1 MKSLDNLLNA
11 SMGLESL
18 DQDIEIEAEEVII
31 NNDATIDGEMAE
43 AEESSEV
50 IAEAEANIEKAE
62 RAEATLESLIVQ
74 LSHQLD
80 KGGMTRDVAAMANV
94 SLESVAM
101 TFGFP
106 TKVLNVGMEDID
118 EDSEE
123 TTRTL
128 KDRAKDMLGKIR
140 ENTSLLVQKILLES
154 SALLGNL
161 SAIATKLVAK
171 ANAVKARA
179 NDATYKTEPLQMGL
193 DVTRYLSVDATAA
206 DPARYI
212 GDLQKTFKVINSM
225 VDTYGGADGIKAIMA
240 LPEDAQSESKSKT
253 SIKQAVAFNQKLKK
267 LITHK
272 VTADHTNFVESDESN
287 NFGVSDKL
295 LGGIQL
301 QYAEINEQEVQKI
314 LGMFAKAVEDVKA
327 AANKN
332 NAEVTTESYAIA
344 LENAAEKAGRVAK
357 TVLRVLGLI
366 AIYSLGGLAGAA
378 GLAFASGA
386 VGYTLIES
394 GIMAIVIA
402 IVHLAVKKF
411 RGKKSDTN
419 DKPEENVST
428 ELFGSNAIKNLNAAT
443 LLEGIDAKTITAATT
458 DFILEQ
464 NKTAMYKDVATQ
476 PLDARQVQQICD
488 IVAGEAQTIKA
499 YADTI
504 KDRKNAANQL
514 AKSIE
519 KLNTLGKDK
528 DTKLAVRAVNAFT
541 THRVKALVKL
551 EIDMMKQMTKVCKAA
566 LVYCE
571 SSMGK
576 PAEAAKEDEINV

>member
-62 RAEATLESLIVQ
+62 RAEATLESLIAQ
-74 LSHQLD
+74 LSYQFD

-140 ENTSLLVQKILLES
+140 ENTSLLVQKIVLES

-161 SAIATKLVAK
+161 SAIATKLIAK

-179 NDATYKTEPLQMGL
+179 SGATYKTEPLEMGL

-240 LPEDAQSESKSKT
+240 LPEDAQNESKAKT

-272 VTADHTNFVESDESN
+272 VTADHTNFVESDETN

-301 QYAEINEQEVQKI
+301 QYAEINEQEVQKF
-314 LGMFAKAVEDVKA
+314 LQLFAKAVEEIKSKYEAGETVTAESFALSMEELSDKEGSQPSRLARLAGLILIWMGVLNAGIAVLSLPA
-327 AANKN
+327 APIASIP
-332 NAEVTTESYAIA
+332 AIIIGVAMYA
-344 LENAAEKAGRVAK
+344 LGKHLRGEPS
-357 TVLRVLGLI
+357 RVLD
-366 AIYSLGGLAGAA
+366 AISGKSAG
-378 GLAFASGA
+378 
-386 VGYTLIES
+386 
-394 GIMAIVIA
+394 
-402 IVHLAVKKF
+402 
-411 RGKKSDTN
+411 
-419 DKPEENVST
+419 ENVST
-428 ELFGSNAIKNLNAAT
+428 ELFGSKAIKNLNAAT
-443 LLEGIDAKTITAATT
+443 LLEGIDAKTISAATT

-464 NKTAMYKDVATQ
+464 NKTAMYKDVTVQ
-476 PLDARQVQQICD
+476 PLDARQVQQVCD
-488 IVAGEAQTIKA
+488 IVADEAQTIKA

-519 KLNTLGKDK
+519 KLNNVSKDK
-528 DTKLAVRAVNAFT
+528 ETKQAIRAVNAFVT
-541 THRVKALVKL
+541 QRIKSLVKL

-576 PAEAAKEDEINV
+576 PAEAAKEDETNNE

>member
-1 MKSLDNLLNA
+1 MQSLDKLLNV

-62 RAEATLESLIVQ
+62 LAEATLESLICQ

-118 EDSEE
+118 EDSEQ

-154 SALLGNL
+154 GALLGNL

-179 NDATYKTEPLQMGL
+179 SNATYKTEPLQMGL

-240 LPEDAQSESKSKT
+240 LPEDAQTESKSKT
-253 SIKQAVAFNQKLKK
+253 SFKQAVAFNQKLKK

-272 VTADHTNFVESDESN
+272 VTADQTNFIETDAEN

-301 QYAEINEQEVQKI
+301 QYAEISEQQVQKV
-314 LGMFAKAVEDVKA
+314 LQLFVKAVEEIKSKYEAGETVSAESFALSMEELADKEGVSSAELNRTVGAILVGMGIVNIGVSALFTLTSPAVGIPAIIVSLAIYALGKKMY
-327 AANKN
+327 NKSFD
-332 NAEVTTESYAIA
+332 ES
-344 LENAAEKAGRVAK
+344 NAADADQSGEK
-357 TVLRVLGLI
+357 
-366 AIYSLGGLAGAA
+366 
-378 GLAFASGA
+378 
-386 VGYTLIES
+386 
-394 GIMAIVIA
+394 
-402 IVHLAVKKF
+402 
-411 RGKKSDTN
+411 
-419 DKPEENVST
+419 VST
-428 ELFGSNAIKNLNAAT
+428 ELFGSKSIKNLNAAA
-443 LLEGIDAKTITAATT
+443 LLEGLDAKTITAATT
-458 DFILEQ
+458 DFILEK
-464 NKTAMYKDVATQ
+464 NKTAVYKDVTTK
-476 PLDARQVQQICD
+476 PLDARQVQQVCD
-488 IVAGEAQTIKA
+488 IVASEAQTIKA

-519 KLNTLGKDK
+519 KLSKLSKDK
-528 DTKLAVRAVNAFT
+528 ESKQAVTAVNAFV
-541 THRVKALVKL
+541 THRIKALVKL
-551 EIDMMKQMTKVCKAA
+551 EINMMKQMTKVCKAA

-576 PAEAAKEDEINV
+576 PVEAAKEGEADI

>member
-1 MKSLDNLLNA
+1 MKNLDNLLNA

-62 RAEATLESLIVQ
+62 RAEATLESLIAQ

-240 LPEDAQSESKSKT
+240 LPEDVQNESKSKT
-253 SIKQAVAFNQKLKK
+253 SFKQAVAFNQKLKK

-272 VTADHTNFVESDESN
+272 VTADQTNFIESDETD

-301 QYAEINEQEVQKI
+301 QYAEINEQEVQKF
-314 LGMFAKAVEDVKA
+314 LQLFAKAVEEVKSKHEA
-327 AANKN
+327 GETVS
-332 NAEVTTESYAIA
+332 AESFA
-344 LENAAEKAGRVAK
+344 LSMEELADKEGTKPSRLARIGGLILIWMGVVDTGAG
-357 TVLRVLGLI
+357 VLGLTVAPI
-366 AIYSLGGLAGAA
+366 AAIPVIIVGVAMYALGKHLRGEPSRVLDAINGAA
-378 GLAFASGA
+378 AG
-386 VGYTLIES
+386 E
-394 GIMAIVIA
+394 
-402 IVHLAVKKF
+402 K
-411 RGKKSDTN
+411 
-419 DKPEENVST
+419 VST
-428 ELFGSNAIKNLNAAT
+428 ELFGSKAIKNLNAAA
-443 LLEGIDAKTITAATT
+443 LLEGLDAKTITAATT
-458 DFILEQ
+458 DFILEK
-464 NKTAMYKDVATQ
+464 NKTAMYKDVATK
-476 PLDARQVQQICD
+476 PLDARQVQQVCD

-519 KLNTLGKDK
+519 KLNNLGKDK
-528 DTKLAVRAVNAFT
+528 NTKQAVRAVNAFA

-576 PAEAAKEDEINV
+576 PAEAAKEDEADI

>member
-1 MKSLDNLLNA
+1 MINLNNLLNA

-62 RAEATLESLIVQ
+62 RAEATLESLIAQ
-74 LSHQLD
+74 LSYQLD

-161 SAIATKLVAK
+161 SAIATKLIAK

-179 NDATYKTEPLQMGL
+179 NDATYKTEPLKMGL

-240 LPEDAQSESKSKT
+240 LPEDAQTESKSKT

-267 LITHK
+267 LIPHK
-272 VTADHTNFVESDESN
+272 VTADQTNFIESDETD

-301 QYAEINEQEVQKI
+301 QYAEINEQEVQKF
-314 LGMFAKAVEDVKA
+314 LQLFAKAVEEIKSKYEAGETVS
-327 AANKN
+327 
-332 NAEVTTESYAIA
+332 AESFA
-344 LENAAEKAGRVAK
+344 LSMEELSDKEGSQPSTNGK
-357 TVLRVLGLI
+357 I
-366 AIYSLGGLAGAA
+366 A
-378 GLAFASGA
+378 GLVFIWLGVFNMGMGFAALPMIPLAAVPAIIMGVAMFALGKQIRRESSGTPSNT
-386 VGYTLIES
+386 GE
-394 GIMAIVIA
+394 
-402 IVHLAVKKF
+402 K
-411 RGKKSDTN
+411 
-419 DKPEENVST
+419 VST
-428 ELFGSNAIKNLNAAT
+428 ELFGSKAIKNLNAAT
-443 LLEGIDAKTITAATT
+443 LLEGIDAKTICAATT

-464 NKTAMYKDVATQ
+464 NKTAMYKDVTTQ
-476 PLDARQVQQICD
+476 PLDARQVQQVCD
-488 IVAGEAQTIKA
+488 IVADEAQTIKA

-519 KLNTLGKDK
+519 KLNNVSKDK
-528 DTKLAVRAVNAFT
+528 ETKQAIRAVNAFV
-541 THRVKALVKL
+541 THRIKSLVKL

>member
-1 MKSLDNLLNA
+1 MINLNNLLNA

-62 RAEATLESLIVQ
+62 RAEATLESLIAQ
-74 LSHQLD
+74 LSYQLD

-101 TFGFP
+101 SFGFP

-161 SAIATKLVAK
+161 SAIATKLIAK

-240 LPEDAQSESKSKT
+240 LPEDVQNESKAKT

-272 VTADHTNFVESDESN
+272 VTADHTNFVESDEAN

-301 QYAEINEQEVQKI
+301 QYAEINEQEVQKF
-314 LGMFAKAVEDVKA
+314 LQLFAKAVE
-327 AANKN
+327 
-332 NAEVTTESYAIA
+332 EI
-344 LENAAEKAGRVAK
+344 
-357 TVLRVLGLI
+357 
-366 AIYSLGGLAGAA
+366 
-378 GLAFASGA
+378 
-386 VGYTLIES
+386 
-394 GIMAIVIA
+394 
-402 IVHLAVKKF
+402 
-411 RGKKSDTN
+411 KS
-419 DKPEENVST
+419 KYE
-428 ELFGSNAIKNLNAAT
+428 
-443 LLEGIDAKTITAATT
+443 
-458 DFILEQ
+458 
-464 NKTAMYKDVATQ
+464 
-476 PLDARQVQQICD
+476 
-488 IVAGEAQTIKA
+488 AGETVSAESFALSMEELSDKEGSQPSTNG
-499 YADTI
+499 
-504 KDRKNAANQL
+504 KNRW
-514 AKSIE
+514 
-519 KLNTLGKDK
+519 LG
-528 DTKLAVRAVNAFT
+528 FY
-541 THRVKALVKL
+541 LVGCFQYGDGL
-551 EIDMMKQMTKVCKAA
+551 CCSAHDPARGSTRDYHGCGYVCT
-566 LVYCE
+566 
-571 SSMGK
+571 G
-576 PAEAAKEDEINV
+576 

>member
-62 RAEATLESLIVQ
+62 RAEATLESLIAQ
-74 LSHQLD
+74 LSYQLD

-161 SAIATKLVAK
+161 SAIATKLIAK

-206 DPARYI
+206 EPARYI

-240 LPEDAQSESKSKT
+240 LPEDAQTESKSKT

-272 VTADHTNFVESDESN
+272 VTADQTNFIESDETD

-301 QYAEINEQEVQKI
+301 QYAEINEQEVQKF
-314 LGMFAKAVEDVKA
+314 LQLFAKAVEEVKSKHEA
-327 AANKN
+327 GETVS
-332 NAEVTTESYAIA
+332 AESFA
-344 LENAAEKAGRVAK
+344 LSMEELSDKEGTKPSRLARIGGLILIWMGIVDTGAG
-357 TVLRVLGLI
+357 VLGLTVAPI
-366 AIYSLGGLAGAA
+366 AAIPVIIVGVAMYALGKHLRGEPSRVLDAINGAA
-378 GLAFASGA
+378 AG
-386 VGYTLIES
+386 E
-394 GIMAIVIA
+394 
-402 IVHLAVKKF
+402 K
-411 RGKKSDTN
+411 
-419 DKPEENVST
+419 VST
-428 ELFGSNAIKNLNAAT
+428 ELFGSKAIKNLNAAA
-443 LLEGIDAKTITAATT
+443 LLEGIDAKTITAAST

-464 NKTAMYKDVATQ
+464 NKTAIYKDVTTK
-476 PLDARQVQQICD
+476 PLDARQVQQVCD

-528 DTKLAVRAVNAFT
+528 DTKQAVRAVNAFA

>member
-1 MKSLDNLLNA
+1 MKNLNNLLNA

-62 RAEATLESLIVQ
+62 RAEATLESLIAQ
-74 LSHQLD
+74 LSYQLD

-128 KDRAKDMLGKIR
+128 KDRAKDMLREIR
-140 ENTSLLVQKILLES
+140 DNASILVQKILLES

-240 LPEDAQSESKSKT
+240 LPEDAQTESKSKT

-272 VTADHTNFVESDESN
+272 VTADQTNFVESDETD

-301 QYAEINEQEVQKI
+301 QYAEINEQEVQKF
-314 LGMFAKAVEDVKA
+314 LQLFTKAVEEVKSKHEAGETVSAESFALSMEEMADKEGTKPSRLARIAGLILIWMGGLNAGLGMISVASGSISAIPAAILGVAAYALGKHLRGEPSRVLDAINGA
-327 AANKN
+327 AAG
-332 NAEVTTESYAIA
+332 
-344 LENAAEKAGRVAK
+344 EK
-357 TVLRVLGLI
+357 
-366 AIYSLGGLAGAA
+366 
-378 GLAFASGA
+378 
-386 VGYTLIES
+386 
-394 GIMAIVIA
+394 
-402 IVHLAVKKF
+402 
-411 RGKKSDTN
+411 
-419 DKPEENVST
+419 VST
-428 ELFGSNAIKNLNAAT
+428 ELFGSKAIKNLNAAA
-443 LLEGIDAKTITAATT
+443 LLEGIDAKTITAAST

-464 NKTAMYKDVATQ
+464 NKTAIYKDVTTK
-476 PLDARQVQQICD
+476 PLDARQVQQVCD

-528 DTKLAVRAVNAFT
+528 DTKQAVRAVNAFA

>member
-1 MKSLDNLLNA
+1 MKNLNNLLNA

-62 RAEATLESLIVQ
+62 RAEATLESLIAQ

-118 EDSEE
+118 EDSEQ

-154 SALLGNL
+154 GALLGNL

-179 NDATYKTEPLQMGL
+179 SNATYKTEPLSMGL
-193 DVTRYLSVDATAA
+193 DVTRYLSVDTTAA
-206 DPARYI
+206 EPARYI

-240 LPEDAQSESKSKT
+240 LPEDVQNESKSKT
-253 SIKQAVAFNQKLKK
+253 SFKQAVAFNQKLKK

-272 VTADHTNFVESDESN
+272 VTADQTNFIETDAEN

-301 QYAEINEQEVQKI
+301 QYAEISEQQVQKV
-314 LGMFAKAVEDVKA
+314 LQLFAKAVEEIKSKYEAGETVSAESFALSMEELADKEGVSSAELNRTVGAILVGMGIVNIGVSALFTLTSPAVGIPAIIVSLAIYALGKKMY
-327 AANKN
+327 NKSFD
-332 NAEVTTESYAIA
+332 EP
-344 LENAAEKAGRVAK
+344 NAADADQSGEK
-357 TVLRVLGLI
+357 
-366 AIYSLGGLAGAA
+366 
-378 GLAFASGA
+378 
-386 VGYTLIES
+386 
-394 GIMAIVIA
+394 
-402 IVHLAVKKF
+402 
-411 RGKKSDTN
+411 
-419 DKPEENVST
+419 VST
-428 ELFGSNAIKNLNAAT
+428 ELFGSKSIKNLNAAA
-443 LLEGIDAKTITAATT
+443 LLEGLDAKTITAATT
-458 DFILEQ
+458 DFILEK
-464 NKTAMYKDVATQ
+464 NKTAMYKDVTTK
-476 PLDARQVQQICD
+476 PLDARQVQQVCD
-488 IVAGEAQTIKA
+488 IVASEAQTIKA

-519 KLNTLGKDK
+519 KLSKLSKDK
-528 DTKLAVRAVNAFT
+528 ESKQAVTAVNAFV
-541 THRVKALVKL
+541 THRIKALVKL
-551 EIDMMKQMTKVCKAA
+551 EINMMKQMTKVCKAA

-576 PAEAAKEDEINV
+576 PVEAAKEGEADI

>member
-1 MKSLDNLLNA
+1 MINLNNLLNA

-50 IAEAEANIEKAE
+50 ITEAETNIEKAE
-62 RAEATLESLIVQ
+62 RAEATLESLIAQ

-106 TKVLNVGMEDID
+106 TQVLNVGMEDID

-140 ENTSLLVQKILLES
+140 DNTSILVQKILLES

-179 NDATYKTEPLQMGL
+179 GDATYKTEPLKMGL

-206 DPARYI
+206 EPARYI

-240 LPEDAQSESKSKT
+240 LPEDVQTESKAKT

-272 VTADHTNFVESDESN
+272 VTADQTNFTEEDATN

-295 LGGIQL
+295 LGGVQL
-301 QYAEINEQEVQKI
+301 QYTEINDQEVQKF
-314 LGMFAKAVEDVKA
+314 LQLFNKAVEEIKSKYEAGETVTAESFALSMEEIADREGNNSSTAGKIAGLVFVWMGVFTTATGFASMHIVPLA
-327 AANKN
+327 AVPA
-332 NAEVTTESYAIA
+332 VI
-344 LENAAEKAGRVAK
+344 
-357 TVLRVLGLI
+357 LGL
-366 AIYSLGGLAGAA
+366 AMYALGKQIYRES
-378 GLAFASGA
+378 SGRPN
-386 VGYTLIES
+386 YTGE
-394 GIMAIVIA
+394 
-402 IVHLAVKKF
+402 K
-411 RGKKSDTN
+411 
-419 DKPEENVST
+419 VST
-428 ELFGSNAIKNLNAAT
+428 ELFGSKAIKNLNAAT
-443 LLEGIDAKTITAATT
+443 LLEGIDAKTITAAST
-458 DFILEQ
+458 DFILEK
-464 NKTAMYKDVATQ
+464 NKTAIYKDVTVQ
-476 PLDARQVQQICD
+476 PLDARQVQQVCD
-488 IVAGEAQTIKA
+488 IVADEAQSIKA

-504 KDRKNAANQL
+504 KDRKNVVKEL
-514 AKSIE
+514 TKSIE
-519 KLNTLGKDK
+519 KLS
-528 DTKLAVRAVNAFT
+528 AVSKEKEHKQAVNTVNKFV
-541 THRVKALVKL
+541 THRIKALVKL

-571 SSMGK
+571 TSMGK
-576 PAEAAKEDEINV
+576 PAEAAKEDETDIE